1 METTV
6 TLTLNLQPEIALQV
20 LNLISGKTDCVPT
33 PAPTPTPVQ
42 NALPKNTA
50 PVFQQSAP
58 QTPVTPPPVQT
69 PVQTA
74 PVAPPPAYDAE
85 MLGRAAAPLMAQGR
99 QQELIGL
106 LQSFGVQALTQLPP
120 NRYGEFATALRGLG
134 AQI

>member
-33 PAPTPTPVQ
+33 PAP
-42 NALPKNTA
+42 NTA